1 MGRVDQRTGPFD
13 RTTPPNRSNGSQKAL
28 WWLSKGLPVHQTP
41 ENRVP
46 LGRPRNP
53 LMALADRLRSTHRL
67 VLTAM
72 CLVFPSFFPARKP
85 TTEPNPMHHHFIH
98 RQQER
103 APGPSPW
110 EAPSFNRVNRDRIDR
125 HRPASV
131 ASGAGKCAPP
141 TAAGPP
147 IYSKAAGPSMSA
159 AHASNRI
166 RRQGC
171 RRRGLERR
179 PPLGGRADTRSVS
192 IRTSPG
198 PTGAPASLG
207 LRGRVG
213 RGPAWARLARV
224 D

>member
-1 MGRVDQRTGPFD
+1 MVVVEGPVGPSNARKQGAPGSPSESPFGSS
-13 RTTPPNRSNGSQKAL
+13 RSLTIDATASAYCD
-28 WWLSKGLPVHQTP
+28 
-41 ENRVP
+41 VP
-46 LGRPRNP
+46 GFP
-53 LMALADRLRSTHRL
+53 LL
-67 VLTAM
+67 
-72 CLVFPSFFPARKP
+72 FPARLP
-85 TTEPNPMHHHFIH
+85 TTQPNPMHHHFIH

-110 EAPSFNRVNRDRIDR
+110 GAPSFNRVNRDRIDR

-198 PTGAPASLG
+198 PTGAPAPLG
-207 LRGRVG
+207 LRGGVG
-213 RGPAWARLARV
+213 RGPARARLARV